1 MKAAK
6 PPMALTE
13 SAAPVKTAGLLEVAE
28 ATWIVVATAEHLP
41 ELQTVTVE
49 VMGPD
54 PLEPEPLL
62 PEPLLPEP
70 LLPEPLFMLAVGLA
84 QLVQMVVVKTVA
96 VGTGELT
103 MTVWTGTK
111 EPEEGAYWVTVTGT
125 AAQPQATAEAG
136 TVVAAGQT

>member
-54 PLEPEPLL
+54 PLE
-62 PEPLLPEP
+62 PEP

>member
-54 PLEPEPLL
+54 PLE